1 VYWLVANA
9 FISKVVRA
17 VLPCC
22 RACLAVHSFG
32 FGVCILMT
40 MHIMAWLYDMLI
52 AWCVVLLGVVL
63 GVLLLGLLW
72 GHEYEDQYLYSSPLL
87 LIMLYYYQPVLFV

>member
-1 VYWLVANA
+1 
-9 FISKVVRA
+9 
-17 VLPCC
+17 
-22 RACLAVHSFG
+22 
-32 FGVCILMT
+32 MT